1 MASEQYRLPANLV
14 DLTRDACWKAFW
26 YKRSLKLFLRQHGI
40 KAGYLQQLDS
50 ETKIDFLSNL
60 FYKLADK
67 PMRATHDSIL
77 SMARSLS
84 NMTSF
89 PDFVN
94 LPDGKQSIA
103 EAQIAINALNKEYHA
118 YYEQI
123 KSDEEQ
129 IKAEKERSEQIQR
142 RIREEANAIA
152 AAESKFAYLISEIK
166 EIVQHIGEQEY
177 GYKFEQWLYKLAKF
191 SDLQSRP
198 SYRGADGHQIDGSIN
213 IDGTTLLV
221 EAKLTSSQTQR
232 DQIVL
237 FIDKINH
244 RAENTRGLFVSISG
258 FSESALK
265 DASCDHTPLILMD
278 YSHIFNLLV
287 TRRFTFPELL
297 RRMLSNAAETG
308 SSYLDVCKC

>member
-1 MASEQYRLPANLV
+1 MAKDYRVPDNLV
-14 DLTRDACWKAFW
+14 NLTMDACWKAFW

-40 KAGYLQQLDS
+40 KDTFLSRLDS
-50 ETKIDFLSNL
+50 ETKINFLSNL
-60 FYKLADK
+60 FYALADK
-67 PMRATHDSIL
+67 PSRATRDSLL
-77 SMARSLS
+77 SMAKSLS
-84 NMTSF
+84 IMTSF
-89 PDFVN
+89 PDFIN
-94 LPDGKQSIA
+94 QPDGKQSIA
-103 EAQIAINALNKEYHA
+103 EAQIAINALKREYDIYCA
-118 YYEQI
+118 EI
-123 KSDEEQ
+123 RSDEEQ
-129 IKAEKERSEQIQR
+129 IKAEKEQSKQIQR
-142 RIREEANAIA
+142 RIREDAKAIT
-152 AAESKFAYLISEIK
+152 AAESKFADLVSELN
-166 EIVQHIGEQEY
+166 EIVQHTGEQEY

-191 SDLQSRP
+191 SDLQARP

-278 YSHIFNLLV
+278 YKHIFILLV
-287 TRRFTFPELL
+287 TRRFTFPELV

-308 SSYLDVCKC
+308 SSYLDVSMC